1 MIPAEVE
8 CHTVQR
14 THADVNSTDP
24 SEKNSPRVQTPPSA
38 TQISGNVDLGFN
50 LTAPQLLA
58 ERSQKKGQITAMKN
72 IQSSTWLSDIW

>member
-1 MIPAEVE
+1 MIPAEVK

-14 THADVNSTDP
+14 THADVNSADP
-24 SEKNSPRVQTPPSA
+24 SEKNSPWVQTPPSA

-50 LTAPQLLA
+50 LATPQLLV
-58 ERSQKKGQITAMKN
+58 ERTQKKGKITGMKN